1 MTLSCCYHFLNCLQ
15 PAVGGAVATAAA
27 AAVIFSTAQGPG
39 LSILKNV
46 ARVES
51 PLNKAKT
58 EKVEVATRKNA
69 KKAAAETPESPSSSS
84 AVTKKTSPE
93 TPPTTSVEKEIP
105 LKDAT
110 VKASVPQEPEFT
122 VNESLE
128 AKLLANSKD
137 MNVPAEVE
145 TAVPELQNPLEST
158 VVEAAKVAEVTEA
171 PVVVKEL
178 TQTAQSPTNPT
189 SPPSIEQTSTL
200 TASEPIKGSFG
211 STFAPTDVQPTTSTA
226 ATEIK
231 PTASVAPEALEVP
244 TETILPFAKPATPPL
259 NPAAIAAANN
269 DVTPP
274 APVSEVTSAI
284 EVKPEAP
291 VVELK
296 AAELKPV
303 SPIAE
308 IKQAAP
314 LPPNVAE
321 IPKSAAELKPFVPVV
336 PVVPIVPP
344 KSESE
349 TDSSA
354 PTVSSKPKEE
364 VQKPALKVVSEV
376 ESPKV
381 TSEQSLK
388 VQTPNKEK
396 LKDLTNP
403 FAGSVLSPLKIVNE
417 DPKPFTFPNPLQ
429 SVTDGINDVKKSLT
443 PSSAETN
450 EPSLQ
455 NKVAS
460 PEKSGSV
467 NFLNPFSQRAEKESK
482 AEVVAAPVPFETKNF
497 LKSLSF
503 NGGEDTS
510 VKASPQAEKQGKGLS
525 NFAVPIGGAAALTFA
540 AVAVAVGVSDDDDEI
555 IMEAPKMGGTYDG
568 PFTQDAVYGKMNV
581 QTNGAFVNSDK
592 VKLNHNEAVKLNG
605 PPTIGSTPAYEGVY
619 DSSYLSSLKNGSTSP
634 VGGGVPSY
642 LDTLRG
648 STTVT
653 GEGPISYLDRL

>member
-1 MTLSCCYHFLNCLQ
+1 MQ

-69 KKAAAETPESPSSSS
+69 KKAAAETPESPSSGS
-84 AVTKKTSPE
+84 AVSKKPLPE
-93 TPPTTSVEKEIP
+93 TPPTTSVEKDIP
-105 LKDAT
+105 LKEAT
-110 VKASVPQEPEFT
+110 VKASVPQEAEFT

-137 MNVPAEVE
+137 MNAPAEAE
-145 TAVPELQNPLEST
+145 TAVPEVQKPLEST
-158 VVEAAKVAEVTEA
+158 VIEATKVAEVTEGPA
-171 PVVVKEL
+171 IVKEL
-178 TQTAQSPTNPT
+178 AQSVQTPTDPT
-189 SPPSIEQTSTL
+189 STSLIEQTSTL

-211 STFAPTDVQPTTSTA
+211 STFAPTDVQSTTLTQ

-231 PTASVAPEALEVP
+231 PAARVAPEVLEVP
-244 TETILPFAKPATPPL
+244 AETVLPFAKPATPPL

-274 APVSEVTSAI
+274 APVSEVTSTTAVTNSKPVEI
-284 EVKPEAP
+284 QASEVKPEAP

-296 AAELKPV
+296 AAELKPI

-308 IKQAAP
+308 IKPAAP
-314 LPPNVAE
+314 LSSNVAE
-321 IPKSAAELKPFVPVV
+321 IPKFAEELKPFVPVV

-349 TDSSA
+349 TESSA
-354 PTVSSKPKEE
+354 PNVSSTPKEE
-364 VQKPALKVVSEV
+364 VQKPALKVASEV
-376 ESPKV
+376 ESPKII
-381 TSEQSLK
+381 TEKSLK

-417 DPKPFTFPNPLQ
+417 DPKPFNFPNPLQ
-429 SVTDGINDVKKSLT
+429 AVTGGGNDVKKSLT
-443 PSSAETN
+443 SAENN

-455 NKVAS
+455 NKVVTS
-460 PEKSGSV
+460 EKSGSL
-467 NFLNPFSQRAEKESK
+467 NFLNPFSQRGEKETK

-503 NGGEDTS
+503 NRGEDTS
-510 VKASPQAEKQGKGLS
+510 VKATPQVEKQGKGLS

-568 PFTQDAVYGKMNV
+568 PFTQDAVYGNMNV
-581 QTNGAFVNSDK
+581 QTNGAFVKHDK
-592 VKLNHNEAVKLNG
+592 VKLNNNGAVKLNG
-605 PPTIGSTPAYEGVY
+605 PPTIGSTPAYEENN

-642 LDTLRG
+642 LDTLKG